1 MPIMSD
7 MGFLDQNHHLVA
19 LSYHKFLMLR
29 TERKLEMAN
38 MFKMATL
45 IASVGIAGSAFAI
58 NGSVDTQV
66 KGTTPGY
73 QVTEI
78 FSIGESFGGYTPV
91 GILDGLGAY
100 DLGNGTVRVYANHEL
115 NSGVGHAY
123 TLASGASLT
132 GARVSY
138 FDIDQN
144 SRQLIGTGAAYDTI
158 INASGSPV
166 TSAADVAAL
175 GDGGGIAR
183 LCSAMFVKAG
193 TYGFVDN
200 IFLTGEEASGANG
213 GKGGYEYALDA
224 ANNTLY
230 AAPALGFAAWESVTP
245 IDTGV
250 SNKTALLVG
259 DDREGAP
266 AYLWV
271 GDKNAGTGGFLDRNG
286 LENGQLY
293 AWKADSG
300 AMNPLSF
307 NGTGSTATG
316 SWVQINNLTSIA
328 DQDAEAL
335 GKGAFEFS
343 RPEDVHTDPNDG
355 TRAVFTSTGRQNW
368 LGGADVW
375 GTSYVFDIDFD
386 ANGNPTAGNVEII
399 VDGNDGNAGQFADP
413 ADGLRSPDNLTW
425 ADDGNIYFQE
435 DRAISG
441 ALFGATGEETSIWK
455 WDATSGQLERVFQV
469 DRSAVLPDTQ
479 IDTDPGDLGDWETS
493 GIIDV
498 SALFGEAPGTL
509 FIADVQAHS
518 VRDGAPGNLLENY
531 VNADGDR
538 NTSLV
543 EGGQLVF
550 LSVPEP
556 TSLALLAIGGL
567 MVARRRRA

>member
-1 MPIMSD
+1 MKYTIKMAA
-7 MGFLDQNHHLVA
+7 LVA
-19 LSYHKFLMLR
+19 
-29 TERKLEMAN
+29 
-38 MFKMATL
+38 TL
-45 IASVGIAGSAFAI
+45 GVTGSAVAL

-66 KGTTPGY
+66 KGTAPGY

-78 FSIGESFGGYTPV
+78 FSIGETFGGYTPV

-100 DLGNGTVRVYANHEL
+100 DIGNDTIRVFANHEL
-115 NSGVGHAY
+115 NSGVGY
-123 TLASGASLT
+123 EYSLASGATLT

-138 FDIDQN
+138 FDIDKN
-144 SRQLIGTGAAYDTI
+144 TRQLIGAGPAYDTI
-158 INASGSPV
+158 VNAAGAVV
-166 TSAADVAAL
+166 TTPADVAAL

-183 LCSAMFVKAG
+183 LCSANFVKGG
-193 TYGFVDN
+193 TFGFVDD

-213 GKGGYEYALDA
+213 GKGGYEYILDA
-224 ANNTLY
+224 AGGVLH
-230 AAPALGFAAWESVTP
+230 AAPALGFAAWESATP

-250 SNKTALLVG
+250 ANKTALLIG

-266 AYLWV
+266 AYLYV
-271 GDKNAGTGGFLDRNG
+271 GDKNSGSGGFLDRNG
-286 LENGQLY
+286 LENGKLY

-300 AMNPLSF
+300 ALNPLGF
-307 NGTGSTATG
+307 NGTGNSDTG
-316 SWVQINNLTSIA
+316 TWVEILNKTSIV
-328 DQDAEAL
+328 DQDTEAL

-343 RPEDVHTDPNDG
+343 RPEDVHTDPNNG
-355 TRAVFTSTGRQNW
+355 QRAVFTSTGRQNW

-375 GTSYVFDIDFD
+375 GTTYTFTVDFD
-386 ANGNPTAGNVEII
+386 AAGDPTGATVDII
-399 VDGNDGNAGQFADP
+399 IDGNDGNAGQFANP
-413 ADGLRSPDNLTW
+413 ASGLRSPDNLTW

-435 DRAISG
+435 DRAIGG
-441 ALFGATGEETSIWK
+441 ALFGATGDETSIWK
-455 WDATSGQLERVFQV
+455 WDANTGQLERVFQV
-469 DRSAVLPDTQ
+469 DRNAILPDTQ

-518 VRDGAPGNLLENY
+518 VRDGAAGNLLENA
-531 VNADGDR
+531 VNADGNR

-556 TSLALLAIGGL
+556 TSLALLSLGGL
-567 MVARRRRA
+567 LVARRRRG